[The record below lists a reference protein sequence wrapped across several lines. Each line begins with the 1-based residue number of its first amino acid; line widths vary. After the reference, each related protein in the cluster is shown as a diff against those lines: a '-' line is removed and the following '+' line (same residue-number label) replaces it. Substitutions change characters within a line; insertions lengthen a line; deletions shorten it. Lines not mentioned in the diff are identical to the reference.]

1 MPGTEQHESGL
12 LPMVSVYS
20 YCGIWRQFQFQ
31 YFSLLWFI
39 VLFTVPPSFSPL
51 QGRRLHSTTLNEGC
65 CRDIWLWFYC
75 SPGSFSLA
83 EITLLFIIVAQLI
96 SLLYE
101 ARKDINRYVFSTS
114 QVKKI
119 VNFEC
124 SVYMYI
130 CITQVPRY

>member
-1 MPGTEQHESGL
+1 MRA
-12 LPMVSVYS
+12 VV
-20 YCGIWRQFQFQ
+20 GI
-31 YFSLLWFI
+31 SDSDSI
-39 VLFTVPPSFSPL
+39 VVLGHLV
-51 QGRRLHSTTLNEGC
+51 
-65 CRDIWLWFYC
+65 WL
-75 SPGSFSLA
+75 
-83 EITLLFIIVAQLI
+83 IIIVAQLI

-101 ARKDINRYVFSTS
+101 ARKDINRHVFSTS